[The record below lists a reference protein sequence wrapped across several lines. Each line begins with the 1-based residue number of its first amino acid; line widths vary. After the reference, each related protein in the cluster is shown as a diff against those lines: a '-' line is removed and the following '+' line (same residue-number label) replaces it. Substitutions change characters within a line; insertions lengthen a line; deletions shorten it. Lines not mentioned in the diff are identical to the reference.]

1 MSPAA
6 VGVLWG
12 LVMACGLLLIVR
24 GWTAADAPDAT
35 SGAAR
40 VNRWSDLAAEAGLSG
55 LTPGKLL
62 LACLGAAALVFV
74 FVSTLSQSV
83 VIGTVLATLA
93 AFVPVAMLKRRQRQ
107 RRAELRSH
115 WPDVIDNLASAV
127 RAGMSLPEA
136 LEQVGTSG
144 PEAMRDSFRRFA
156 DEYRISGRFGDALDL
171 LKSDLADPVGDRV
184 VEALRVAREVG
195 GSDLG
200 RVLRALAAFLRDD
213 ARTRGELESRQ
224 SWTVNAARLAVAAPW
239 VLLVLL
245 STRPEAVDAYDS
257 AGGVVV
263 LTCGAAV
270 SVFAYRMML
279 RLGRLPE
286 EARVLR

>member
-1 MSPAA
+1 VVVAS
-6 VGVLWG
+6 
-12 LVMACGLLLIVR
+12 
-24 GWTAADAPDAT
+24 
-35 SGAAR
+35 
-40 VNRWSDLAAEAGLSG
+40 LSG
-55 LTPGKLL
+55 
-62 LACLGAAALVFV
+62 
-74 FVSTLSQSV
+74 SV
-83 VIGTVLATLA
+83 VIGGVLAAMAAYLPLA
-93 AFVPVAMLKRRQRQ
+93 LLKRRQRQ

-136 LEQVGTSG
+136 LEQVGTRG
-144 PEAMRDSFRRFA
+144 PEAMRGAFRRFGE
-156 DEYRISGRFGDALDL
+156 EYRISGRFGEALDL
-171 LKSDLADPVGDRV
+171 LKADLADPVGDRV

-200 RVLRALAAFLRDD
+200 RVLRTLAAFLRDD

-245 STRPEAVDAYDS
+245 STRPQAVDAYDS
-257 AGGVVV
+257 AAGLVV
-263 LTCGAAV
+263 LLGGAGV
-270 SVFAYRMML
+270 SVLAYRVML
-279 RLGRLPE
+279 RVGRLPE

>member
-1 MSPAA
+1 MSPSPAGL
-6 VGVLWG
+6 VWG
-12 LVMACGLLLIVR
+12 LVMACGLLLSVS
-24 GWTAADAPDAT
+24 GWHAHGTPAA
-35 SGAAR
+35 AAGEPR
-40 VNRWSDLAAEAGLSG
+40 SNRWSNLAAEAGLSG
-55 LTPGKLL
+55 LTPGKLV
-62 LACLGAAALVFV
+62 LACAGAAALVFV
-74 FVSTLSQSV
+74 FAATVSRSV
-83 VIGTVLATLA
+83 VIGAVLATLA
-93 AFVPVAMLKRRQRQ
+93 AYVPVAMLKRRQRQ

-144 PEAMRDSFRRFA
+144 PESMRGAFRRFA

-171 LKSDLADPVGDRV
+171 LKADLADPVGDRV

-200 RVLRALAAFLRDD
+200 RVLRTLAAFLRDD

-257 AGGVVV
+257 VAGVVV

-270 SVFAYRMML
+270 SVFAYRVML

>member
-1 MSPAA
+1 MSPATAA
-6 VGVLWG
+6 VVW
-12 LVMACGLLLIVR
+12 GLLLAAGLLLVAR
-24 GWTAADAPDAT
+24 GWSAGEAAA
-35 SGAAR
+35 GRAAHR
-40 VNRWSDLAAEAGLSG
+40 DSRRWTDLAAEAGLPG
-55 LTPGKLL
+55 LTPARLL
-62 LACLGAAALVFV
+62 VMCLSSAAAAFV
-74 FVSTLSQSV
+74 VMATLSRSV
-83 VIGTVLATLA
+83 VIGAVLACLA
-93 AFVPVAMLKRRQRQ
+93 SYVPVAMLRRRQRQ

-144 PEAMRDSFRRFA
+144 PETMRGPFRGFA
-156 DEYRISGRFGDALDL
+156 VEYRISGRFGDALDL
-171 LKSDLADPVGDRV
+171 LKTDLADPVGDRV

-200 RVLRALAAFLRDD
+200 RVLRTLAAFLRDD

-245 STRPEAVDAYDS
+245 STRPEAADAYDS
-257 AGGVVV
+257 AAGTVV
-263 LTCGAAV
+263 LLCGAGV
-270 SVFAYRMML
+270 SVLAYRVML